1 MVTHLHGGAV
11 PSVFDGNPDS
21 WFTPGQAII
30 GPAFS
35 TNTYVYPNAQ
45 DATTLWFHDHAL
57 GLTRIN
63 VYAGLAA
70 FYLIRDDY
78 DTGITGTGLGLPAGR
93 YEIELA
99 FQDRQFEANG
109 QWFFPAGDS
118 AGLNGTPPNPETHPF
133 WIPEF
138 FGDAIAVNG
147 KAWPYLS
154 VEPRRYRLRLL
165 NACNARF
172 LELRLANA
180 SSGKVGP
187 LFWQIGTDGGLLDR
201 PVAIRDRGSQGA
213 RGLLL
218 APAERA
224 DIIVDFAAFRGT
236 TLLLL
241 NSATAPYPSGDAP
254 DPQTNGQIMQFR
266 VDLPPQG
273 ADSSYDPK
281 LPGANCAAGRISPL
295 RSSD

>member
-1 MVTHLHGGAV
+1 MNRRSFLLTAGGFGLLSPRIGELHRVVEDPTTVTYENALPLAPRLQNYLTVDQTLHWAGPLKHMGSFSPYRGPPPVVTHLHGGAV
-11 PSVFDGNPDS
+11 PSAFDGNPDS
-21 WFTPGQAII
+21 WFTPGQAIT

-45 DATTLWFHDHAL
+45 DAATLWFHDHAL

-99 FQDRQFEANG
+99 IQDRQFDTNG

-138 FGDAIAVNG
+138 FGDAMVVNG

-154 VEPRRYRLRLL
+154 LEPRRYRLRLL
-165 NACNARF
+165 NACNACF

-180 SSGKVGP
+180 SSGKAGP
-187 LFWQIGTDGGLLDR
+187 YILANRNRWR
-201 PVAIRDRGSQGA
+201 PA
-213 RGLLL
+213 
-218 APAERA
+218 
-224 DIIVDFAAFRGT
+224 
-236 TLLLL
+236 
-241 NSATAPYPSGDAP
+241 
-254 DPQTNGQIMQFR
+254 
-266 VDLPPQG
+266 
-273 ADSSYDPK
+273 
-281 LPGANCAAGRISPL
+281 
-295 RSSD
+295 